1 MLDLIFV
8 VESSEEWHTL
18 NMTMNP
24 THYTSIL
31 PLNATYVAKVQVTFS
46 LSCATLYSYMILK

>member
-24 THYTSIL
+24 THYTAIL
-31 PLNATYVAKVQVTFS
+31 PLNASYVAKVQVTFS
-46 LSCATLYSYMILK
+46 LSCATLYS